1 MAICEVSGFRKMVVI
16 IICEIL
22 LLKIV
27 RVGGGGGGEG
37 ERVWGVCWKEFKKL
51 CCKKKN
57 VESQGGQLDRLCS
70 RDANFFKVCY
80 WTRMSVSALLVP
92 IFRITRNSVSAALSA
107 KVMMNLWVSLAASRC
122 PERLQDRLAISKEK
136 YFHATGSQRFFFHY
150 PFLLPS
156 KLK

>member
-1 MAICEVSGFRKMVVI
+1 MRCLGFEKWW
-16 IICEIL
+16 L
-22 LLKIV
+22 LLYAKYYCLRSCGWV
-27 RVGGGGGGEG
+27 EG
-37 ERVWGVCWKEFKKL
+37 EVVRAKGCEGCVERSLRNCAA
-51 CCKKKN
+51 KKKN